1 MGMDVP
7 TFRKA
12 DSLSSSTALPLLS
25 SPGNTNENLRNRVKP
40 HTKHFMSSTISATS
54 KSATKKKN
62 ILGERNEADSSYTPR
77 KSLSNT
83 PNTNFI
89 QKSSSANLSQ
99 NCTPELNDDSS
110 SNMYDPITNYLSPRP
125 KYLRYK
131 PNRRRELFLELE
143 NKKITSSDDEG
154 SMGHAQGLPLPPQDD
169 TLHLENKENV
179 EEFGYDVESDDE
191 AVKSDKDEKEE
202 EEEEEEEEENEEE
215 EEEKWFEHKSCSFNR
230 WLKFLLLTM
239 VVFLFPLFVSWMDD
253 PPSLPSTETVMN
265 GFSEIYHGF
274 GVLPFDVNGSVS
286 EHHNEI
292 ELSPSIDLWKLDD
305 IGEIGMFSDVAE
317 VQLLEDENDISMG
330 NNIRP
335 SEECCVQELEKE
347 TIETDENEAFDQFPV
362 AAESIENNKADDVYE
377 MEEGGSDPLKQYE
390 AGEMTPERLSEND
403 NPSGVIQEPVV
414 VEPTASKESITEEF
428 LEETEIETNGEDT
441 VPSSIVFEQYT
452 KESADVAV
460 NNILQQIQQL
470 TPAAA
475 IIATLSLLPL
485 LILAYAYSARHP
497 RIPPPQQQSKP
508 AVEPGTPNIDE
519 KIEATAKAS
528 PLISPPVEE
537 YHRYSTTNSNLLPSP
552 ECISSYRV
560 EMENTPETNQLW
572 GVSREDSSFSLLP
585 LKDSRQEFSGS
596 GYTKSL
602 EVVELLGELVIGGE
616 EVSSSSLMKK
626 SKLLSE
632 TEESS
637 YSISHFSDGSP
648 IKLHHHPMETPIS
661 DSSSYERY
669 STGRKLPPKKKQGS
683 KDGESTKKA
692 TITTTPVRRSTRLR
706 NRGTMSSP

>member
-1 MGMDVP
+1 MGMDGP

-12 DSLSSSTALPLLS
+12 DSLSSTTALPLLS
-25 SPGNTNENLRNRVKP
+25 PPGNTNENLRNRLKP

-54 KSATKKKN
+54 KSAIKKKN
-62 ILGERNEADSSYTPR
+62 ILGERNEADSSYTPSR
-77 KSLSNT
+77 KSPSNT
-83 PNTNFI
+83 PNTNVI
-89 QKSSSANLSQ
+89 QKSSLANSSQ

-143 NKKITSSDDEG
+143 NKKTTSTDDEG
-154 SMGHAQGLPLPPQDD
+154 SMGHDQGLPLPPQDD
-169 TLHLENKENV
+169 TPHLENKENAQ
-179 EEFGYDVESDDE
+179 ECGYDVESDDE
-191 AVKSDKDEKEE
+191 AVKSYKDEK

-215 EEEKWFEHKSCSFNR
+215 EGEKWFEHKRCSFNR
-230 WLKFLLLTM
+230 LLKFLLLTTL
-239 VVFLFPLFVSWMDD
+239 VLLSPLFVSWMDD
-253 PPSLPSTETVMN
+253 PPSSPPAETVMN

-274 GVLPFDVNGSVS
+274 GVLPFNVNGSVS
-286 EHHNEI
+286 EHLNEI
-292 ELSPSIDLWKLDD
+292 ELSPSINLWKLDD
-305 IGEIGMFSDVAE
+305 TKEIGMFSDVAE
-317 VQLLEDENDISMG
+317 VQLLEDENDIFTG
-330 NNIRP
+330 NNNRT

-347 TIETDENEAFDQFPV
+347 TTGTDENEAFDQFSV
-362 AAESIENNKADDVYE
+362 AVESIENNIVDPVDE

-390 AGEMTPERLSEND
+390 VGEMTPEWLSEND
-403 NPSGVIQEPVV
+403 NPSGVIQESVV
-414 VEPTASKESITEEF
+414 VEPTASKESITEGF
-428 LEETEIETNGEDT
+428 LEETEIETNDEDT
-441 VPSSIVFEQYT
+441 VPSSILSEQYT
-452 KESADVAV
+452 KESADVAMN

-475 IIATLSLLPL
+475 YIATLSL

-497 RIPPPQQQSKP
+497 RIPPPEKQSKP
-508 AVEPGTPNIDE
+508 VLEPETPNVDE
-519 KIEATAKAS
+519 KIETTAKAS
-528 PLISPPVEE
+528 PLIGPPVEE
-537 YHRYSTTNSNLLPSP
+537 YHRYSNLLPSP

-560 EMENTPETNQLW
+560 EMEDNPETNQLW

-596 GYTKSL
+596 GYTKSV

-648 IKLHHHPMETPIS
+648 MKLHHHPMETPIS

-669 STGRKLPPKKKQGS
+669 STDRKLPPKKKEGS

-706 NRGTMSSP
+706 NRGAMSSMSSP